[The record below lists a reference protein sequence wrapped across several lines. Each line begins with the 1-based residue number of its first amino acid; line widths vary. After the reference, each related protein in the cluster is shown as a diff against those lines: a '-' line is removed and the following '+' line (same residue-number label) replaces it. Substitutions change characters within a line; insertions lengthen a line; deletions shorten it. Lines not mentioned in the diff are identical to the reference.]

1 MKSRVFLDTNI
12 LIYADDADSGGK
24 RERAQQIVE
33 AALNNGNGV
42 VSTQVLQEYFV
53 VATRKLGLP
62 AESVQKKIEIL
73 SSMAVIVVDVE
84 HIVEA
89 IKLHRLY
96 GFSFW
101 DCLVLRCAKAAG
113 CRRLLSEDLQQ
124 GRSIEGVTIEN
135 PFAGAQPA
143 SERG

>member
-1 MKSRVFLDTNI
+1 VKSRIFLDTNI
-12 LIYADDADSGGK
+12 LIYADDADSGAK
-24 RERAQQIVE
+24 RERAQQIIE
-33 AALNNGNGV
+33 AALTNDTGV
-42 VSTQVLQEYFV
+42 LSTQILQEYFV

-62 AESVQKKIEIL
+62 AETVQQKIEIL
-73 SSMAVIVVDVE
+73 STMAVIVVDVE

-113 CRRLLSEDLQQ
+113 CVRLLSEDLQH
-124 GRSIEGVTIEN
+124 GRAVEGVTIEN
-135 PFAGAQPA
+135 PFAALP
-143 SERG
+143 

>member
-1 MKSRVFLDTNI
+1 MKGRVFFDTNI
-12 LIYADDADSGGK
+12 LVYADDADAGAK
-24 RERAQQIVE
+24 RERAQQVIE

-42 VSTQVLQEYFV
+42 LSTQVLQEYFV

-62 AESVQKKIEIL
+62 AEIAQKKVEIL
-73 SSMAVIVVDVE
+73 ATMTVIAIDVE
-84 HIVEA
+84 HVVEA

-101 DCLVLRCAKAAG
+101 DCLVLHCAKVAG
-113 CRRLLSEDLQQ
+113 CPRLLTEDLQP

-135 PFAGAQPA
+135 PFAAAVPA
-143 SERG
+143 P